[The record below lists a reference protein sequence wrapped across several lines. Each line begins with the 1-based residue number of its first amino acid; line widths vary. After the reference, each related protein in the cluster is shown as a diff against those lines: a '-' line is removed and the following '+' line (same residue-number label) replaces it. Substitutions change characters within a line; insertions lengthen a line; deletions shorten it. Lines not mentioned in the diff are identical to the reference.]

1 MERGAVASNCEME
14 FTLPNATISQVT
26 KDPLGTLELQKV
38 NSNKE
43 QGLNG
48 ARFTLYGDPDCKN
61 EIGSVESA
69 RVDNVDGKVIFRSLR
84 KGTYYL
90 KETQAPDGYVRS
102 TETWTVEVT
111 KKVIRKFQL
120 L

>member
-38 NSNKE
+38 NSNKD

-48 ARFTLYGDPDCKN
+48 AQFTLYGDSDCTNKI
-61 EIGSVESA
+61 EDAVSTTVG
-69 RVDNVDGKVIFRSLR
+69 NVDGKVIFRSKLR
-84 KGTYYL
+84 EGTYYL
-90 KETQAPDGYVRS
+90 KETQAPDGYVKS
-102 TETWTVEVT
+102 TETWTCRGKE
-111 KKVIRKFQL
+111 KK
-120 L
+120 